1 METAPC
7 LPRRGGWDGSFVAE
21 KGFMMSICYIVA
33 ALPYRGERFTASPE
47 DLVIAADAG
56 WLQAASYG
64 LSPSLAVGDFDTAP
78 PPDHIPVVTHP
89 ARKDDTDLLLAI
101 RIGLERGYRTFVLLG
116 AAGGRADH
124 TYAAY
129 QTLRYLKDQGAR
141 GYLVG
146 DNAVVTLLSAEE
158 IAFSWKKDS
167 VFSLFAVGGHAYGVS
182 ICGASYPLEGATLT
196 ESFPLGVS
204 NAFTGDPLTVSID
217 KGHLLMMVEAAP
229 EESADLI
236 AGMEAG
242 RRGILSLSGAVFDM
256 DGTLIDSNPAWN
268 RVAFRFLEKY
278 GLTAPED
285 YLFHVHTKPVPEIA
299 VYLKE
304 TFGLKIDPEA
314 LSSEIN
320 SLMDE
325 YYRNDATAKPGA
337 LALIRRLEEEGI
349 PYCIATAAERSH
361 VEAGMAT
368 IGVTG
373 QTFILTCT
381 EVGWDKRYP
390 HVFEE
395 ALRLLGSDRSS
406 TAVFEDSPTAIQTA
420 SRCGLF
426 TVSVYDATFAD
437 RDEEKRQTSDV
448 GVADLKEL
456 LTTKEIR
463 KK

>member
-1 METAPC
+1 
-7 LPRRGGWDGSFVAE
+7 
-21 KGFMMSICYIVA
+21 MSICYIVA
-33 ALPYRGERFTASPE
+33 ALPSSGERFTATAD

-56 WLQAASYG
+56 WQRAADYG
-64 LSPSLAVGDFDTAP
+64 LSPALAVGDFDTAP
-78 PPDHIPVVTHP
+78 APDHIPVVTHP
-89 ARKDDTDLLLAI
+89 TRKDDTDLMLAV
-101 RIGLERGYRTFVLLG
+101 RIGLEREYRTFVLLG
-116 AAGGRADH
+116 AAGGRPDH
-124 TYAAY
+124 TFAAY
-129 QTLRYLKDQGAR
+129 QTLRYLKNHGAR

-146 DNAVVTLLSAEE
+146 DGAVVTLLSAEE
-158 IAFSWKKDS
+158 ITFTGKAGAT
-167 VFSLFAVGGHAYGVS
+167 FSLFAMGGDAIGVT

-204 NAFTGDPLTVSID
+204 NAFTGDPLTVSVD

-236 AGMEAG
+236 ARMEAG
-242 RRGILSLSGAVFDM
+242 RRGILTLSGAIFDM

-285 YLFHVHTKPVPEIA
+285 FLYHVHTKPVPEIA

-304 TFGLKIDPEA
+304 TFGLEIDPEA

-325 YYRNDATAKPGA
+325 YYRNEAVAKPGA

-349 PYCIATAAERSH
+349 PYCIATAAERSQ

-373 QTFILTCT
+373 QAFILTCT
-381 EVGWDKRYP
+381 EVGRDKRYP

-395 ALRLLGSDRSS
+395 ALRLLGSDRAS
-406 TAVFEDSPTAIQTA
+406 TAVFEDSPTATETA

-426 TVSVYDATFAD
+426 TVSVYDDTFAD
-437 RDEEKRQTSDV
+437 RDEDKRRIADV
-448 GVADLKEL
+448 GVVDMEEL
-456 LTTKEIR
+456 LRTKVIR